1 MTDQTQ
7 TMIKAAIIESRAV
20 EARQQAAHPTMTSH
34 GKTANYHS
42 ADALIWAVSVLTA
55 EPVAIVRERV
65 NAAARDCKPLDA
77 YKPRRAVA

>member
-7 TMIKAAIIESRAV
+7 TMIKATIIESRAV
-20 EARQQAAHPTMTSH
+20 EARQLAVHPTMTSH
-34 GKTANYHS
+34 GSTANYHI

-65 NAAARDCKPLDA
+65 NAGRKGGATGRGNSH
-77 YKPRRAVA
+77 